1 MVEIDDNTD
10 MKSQNKSELVSE
22 ELLSKSVSGENTKA
36 LEFYKKYKE
45 IASIT
50 EKIDIAMGRKKI
62 YKYSSGS
69 TQNFEIDTHAI
80 PPTVQSYK
88 V

>member
-1 MVEIDDNTD
+1 
-10 MKSQNKSELVSE
+10 MKSQKKSKLVSE
-22 ELLSKSVSGENTKA
+22 EILSKSVSGENTEA

-45 IASIT
+45 ISDIT

-80 PPTVQSYK
+80 PPTIQSYK

>member
-1 MVEIDDNTD
+1 
-10 MKSQNKSELVSE
+10 MKSQKQSKIVSE
-22 ELLSKSVSGENTKA
+22 ELLSESVLDENTRA

>member
-1 MVEIDDNTD
+1 MSNQKES
-10 MKSQNKSELVSE
+10 KLVSE
-22 ELLSKSVSGENTKA
+22 KILSKAVLDENAKA

-45 IASIT
+45 IAAIT
-50 EKIDIAMGRKKI
+50 EKIDIALGRKKI
-62 YKYSSGS
+62 YRYSSGS

-80 PPTVQSYK
+80 PPTVQTYK